1 MAKIHPKVEQITN
14 NLSEKE
20 TYTIWMKSLMFH
32 GNGCTIFNSKGEIA
46 FRVDNYQQRCSTKV
60 FLMDS
65 EGQVLFSLTRKKLR
79 IFPRWEGFKWICSKG
94 KTERLPW
101 FQVRRNH
108 IILCRDT
115 SFQVSFKCDEKI
127 GSCYK
132 ILGLEGKSI
141 LKIIDFSGQVLAEA
155 IQKQTSG
162 VAFGDDV
169 LTLMVEA
176 HADQSLVMAL
186 ITVYGLINK
195 KL

>member
-60 FLMDS
+60 FLLDS

-79 IFPRWEGFKWICSKG
+79 IFQRWEGFKWIYSKG
-94 KTERLPW
+94 KTDRLPW

-108 IILCRDT
+108 IILFRNM

-127 GSCYK
+127 RDCYK

-141 LKIIDFSGQVLAEA
+141 LKIIDFSGQILAE
-155 IQKQTSG
+155 
-162 VAFGDDV
+162 V
-169 LTLMVEA
+169 
-176 HADQSLVMAL
+176 SLVSAY
-186 ITVYGLINK
+186 IYTQ
-195 KL
+195 

>member
-1 MAKIHPKVEQITN
+1 MARIHPKAEQITN

-20 TYTIWMKSLMFH
+20 IYTIWMKSLMFH

-79 IFPRWEGFKWICSKG
+79 IFPCWEGFKWIDSKG

-108 IILCRDT
+108 IILRRNM

-141 LKIIDFSGQVLAEA
+141 LKIINFSGQILAEA

-162 VAFGDDV
+162 VALGDDV
-169 LTLMVEA
+169 LTLMAEA
-176 HADQSLVMAL
+176 HADQSLIMAL